1 MSEKEEKFR
10 KEGLFGRGWLPPD
23 ERGKLIEEPEAE
35 EEAEGL
41 LMAGFQRFRVEPV
54 ALNRESKVGRWSL
67 RPRAVADL
75 PPSAKAWIRPS

>member
-23 ERGKLIEEPEAE
+23 ERFGKLIEEPEAE

-41 LMAGFQRFRVEPV
+41 SLA
-54 ALNRESKVGRWSL
+54 ES
-67 RPRAVADL
+67 PRN
-75 PPSAKAWIRPS
+75 KWI